1 MKPILLRLVCL
12 FLALGLATHAFA
24 LAGELKDPGLAF
36 PKDFP
41 ESARTNLT
49 AALTRPDCTFLGGFF
64 LNSFTSLKYRGETI
78 PLNLFLE
85 GLAKCP
91 GVTLSIRFQTES
103 VPADCDWMLAHNAD
117 EPGKFTV
124 HINLKSTRINLEKLV
139 IPEAK
144 GPALP
149 EPK

>member
-1 MKPILLRLVCL
+1 MFLHLACLL
-12 FLALGLATHAFA
+12 LALGLATNAFA
-24 LAGELKDPGLAF
+24 LAGELKEPGLAF
-36 PKDFP
+36 PEDFP
-41 ESARTNLT
+41 ESARTNIT

-64 LNSFTSLKYRGETI
+64 LNSFTNLRYQGETTA
-78 PLNLFLE
+78 LNHFLE
-85 GLAKCP
+85 GLVKCP
-91 GVTLSIRFQTES
+91 GVSLSIRFQTES